1 MQDNTGVLDI
11 YSYFRRM
18 NDFAK
23 KYFNPILFL
32 STVLG
37 FILPQPGE
45 FAGTLILAVLCV
57 IIFASSFKVDF
68 SPDFFRSQTKTIVG
82 FYVLRFLL
90 LPVFLFYLIQPFS
103 PFYATALFLL
113 CVLPCGVTSPAF
125 SNVFNGNV
133 TLALALLILSSSLTP
148 LVLPYL
154 GGLLMAEELKVN
166 QFRLLTTLFIT
177 VVFPYLV
184 HLPVRRHQRISRWMR
199 NHDSFISIFGIAAI
213 FALAI
218 AEYRPILLS
227 DTRQILPYFLVNLS
241 VFLFLYFFGY
251 SIWFKA
257 RKSEKVALLFSS
269 GANNVALGVVI
280 SFLYFP
286 TQTGVFFVVS
296 EIVWVLVLIP
306 VRKLMTKLVLR

>member
-1 MQDNTGVLDI
+1 
-11 YSYFRRM
+11 M
-18 NDFAK
+18 NEFAK

-32 STVLG
+32 ATVLG
-37 FILPQPGE
+37 FVLPQPGE
-45 FAGTLILAVLCV
+45 LSGSLILAVLCF

-68 SPDFFRSQTKTIVG
+68 SPDFFRAQTKTVVG
-82 FYVLRFLL
+82 FYIIRFILLPLL
-90 LPVFLFYLIQPFS
+90 LFWIIQPLS

-125 SNVFNGNV
+125 SNVFNGNI

-154 GGLLMAEELKVN
+154 SSLLMTETLKVD
-166 QFRLLTTLFIT
+166 QFRLFATLFIT
-177 VVFPYLV
+177 VIFPYLA
-184 HLPVRRHQRISRWMR
+184 HLPVRRHQGVSRWMR
-199 NHDSFISIFGIAAI
+199 NHDSFISIFGIATI

-218 AEYRPILLS
+218 AEYRPVLLS
-227 DTRQILPYFLVNLS
+227 DTAQILPYFIINLLA
-241 VFLFLYFFGY
+241 FLFLYVFGY
-251 SIWFKA
+251 GIFFKA
-257 RKSEKVALLFSS
+257 HNANKVALLFSS

-286 TQTGVFFVVS
+286 TETGVFFVVS

-306 VRKLMTKLVLR
+306 VRKLMVKFAGS

>member
-1 MQDNTGVLDI
+1 
-11 YSYFRRM
+11 M
-18 NDFAK
+18 NEFAK
-23 KYFNPILFL
+23 KYFNLILFL

-37 FILPQPGE
+37 FILPQPGG
-45 FAGTLILAVLCV
+45 FSGPLILAVLCF

-68 SPDFFRSQTKTIVG
+68 SPAFFRSQTRTIVG

-90 LPVFLFYLIQPFS
+90 LPVLIFLVIQPFS

-113 CVLPCGVTSPAF
+113 AVLPCGVTSPAF

-133 TLALALLILSSSLTP
+133 SLALALLILSSSLTP
-148 LVLPYL
+148 LVLPFL
-154 GGLLMAEELKVN
+154 GGVLMAEELKVD
-166 QFRLLTTLFIT
+166 QFRLFITLFIT
-177 VVFPYLV
+177 VIFPYLA
-184 HLPVRRHQRISRWMR
+184 HLPLRKRQNISRWMQS
-199 NHDSFISIFGIAAI
+199 HDSFISIFGIAAI

-218 AEYRPILLS
+218 AEYRPILLT
-227 DTRQILPYFLVNLS
+227 DTTQVFPFFLVNLS

-257 RKSEKVALLFSS
+257 HKSDKIALLFSS
-269 GANNVALGVVI
+269 GANNVALGVVV

-286 TQTGVFFVVS
+286 TQIGGFFVVS

-306 VRKLMTKLVLR
+306 VRKLMGKWIGG

>member
-1 MQDNTGVLDI
+1 
-11 YSYFRRM
+11 M

-23 KYFNPILFL
+23 RYFNPILFL

-37 FILPQPGE
+37 FVLPQPGE
-45 FAGTLILAVLCV
+45 SAGTLILAVLCV

-90 LPVFLFYLIQPFS
+90 LPVILFYVIQPFS
-103 PFYATALFLL
+103 PFYAAALFLL
-113 CVLPCGVTSPAF
+113 CILPCGVTSPAF

-133 TLALALLILSSSLTP
+133 TLALALLILSSTLTP

-166 QFRLLTTLFIT
+166 QFRLFTTLFIT
-177 VVFPYLV
+177 VVFPYLI

-218 AEYRPILLS
+218 AEYRPILLN
-227 DTRQILPYFLVNLS
+227 DTRQILPYFMVNLS

-251 SIWFKA
+251 GIWFKA
-257 RKSEKVALLFSS
+257 HKSEKVALLFSS

>member
-1 MQDNTGVLDI
+1 
-11 YSYFRRM
+11 M
-18 NDFAK
+18 NEFAK
-23 KYFNPILFL
+23 KYFNLILFL

-37 FILPQPGE
+37 FILPQPGK
-45 FAGTLILAVLCV
+45 FSGPLILAVLCF

-82 FYVLRFLL
+82 FYVLRFLF
-90 LPVFLFYLIQPFS
+90 LPLMLFWIIQPFS
-103 PFYATALFLL
+103 PFYASALFLL

-133 TLALALLILSSSLTP
+133 TLALALLILSSMLTP

-154 GGLLMAEELKVN
+154 GGLLMAEELEVD
-166 QFRLLTTLFIT
+166 QFRLFTTLFIT
-177 VVFPYLV
+177 VIFPYII
-184 HLPVRRHQRISRWMR
+184 HLPVKRHQGISRWMR

-218 AEYRPILLS
+218 AEYRPILLN
-227 DTRQILPYFLVNLS
+227 DTEQIFPYFLANLS
-241 VFLFLYFFGY
+241 AFLFLYFFGY
-251 SIWFKA
+251 GIWFKA
-257 RKSEKVALLFSS
+257 HKSDKVALLFSS

-296 EIVWVLVLIP
+296 EIVWVFVLIP
-306 VRKLMTKLVLR
+306 VRKLMKKLVLR